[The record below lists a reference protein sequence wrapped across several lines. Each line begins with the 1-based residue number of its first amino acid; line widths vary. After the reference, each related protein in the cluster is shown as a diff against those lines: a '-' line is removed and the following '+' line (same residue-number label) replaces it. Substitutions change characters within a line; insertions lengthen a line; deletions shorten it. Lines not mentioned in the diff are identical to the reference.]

1 MDLLRLGLGVI
12 SIIGG
17 VSALSKGAG
26 HLKAGLGRTDP
37 RQAGGGSVPTRVIKR
52 QRNKHLRTT
61 YQSSRMQTASGPM
74 RVTLKNV
81 ATLDDRLAQIIELA
95 ERGKTDPRVIA
106 WARKE
111 LSKKCGPGWNGSQ
124 WCVPEKDTKAEIE
137 AIFKALRRD
146 VRYTSDVHG
155 VDTYAHP
162 AMALQTRGEDCD
174 GFSSLGCAAL
184 MSVGIPCRFEVI
196 QTKRSSTPDH
206 IYIQGGFPKEAPTH
220 WMSLDASVPMPP
232 GWRAP
237 DSMVAKRWIYEV

>member
-17 VSALSKGAG
+17 VSALRKGVG
-26 HLKAGLGRTDP
+26 HLSQGMGRVQP
-37 RQAGGGSVPTRVIKR
+37 GGGVPTKVIKR
-52 QRNKHLRTT
+52 QRGRKLRTT
-61 YQSSRMQTASGPM
+61 VQGRRVPTAAGPM
-74 RVTLKNV
+74 RVTLKSV

-95 ERGKTDPRVIA
+95 EAGKTDPEVIA
-106 WARKE
+106 WTRRE
-111 LSKKCGPGWNGSQ
+111 LSKKCRPGWNGEQ

-137 AIFKALRRD
+137 AIFKAMRRD

-162 AMALQTRGEDCD
+162 RMALRTRGEDCD

-196 QTKRSSTPDH
+196 QTRRSSTPDH
-206 IYIQGGFPKEAPTH
+206 IYIQGGFPKENPTQ
-220 WMSLDASVPMPP
+220 WYSLDASVPMPP

-237 DSMVAKRWIYEV
+237 DSMVARRWIYEV